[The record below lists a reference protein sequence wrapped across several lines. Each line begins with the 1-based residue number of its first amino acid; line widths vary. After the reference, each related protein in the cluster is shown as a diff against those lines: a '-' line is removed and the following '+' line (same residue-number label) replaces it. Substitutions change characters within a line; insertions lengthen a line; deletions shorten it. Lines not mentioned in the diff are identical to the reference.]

1 MNTQTTKAPRKPQAL
16 FFIEVTDVF
25 GGEANYSWVT
35 RHVITATTQRGAVN
49 KFSRLSGMEWRN
61 AGHDRYDSKSGA
73 TCFFIDEY
81 NEESHKDLRYDT
93 DERPEPRFPAD
104 LIEREKKTLYG
115 ALRIAPNGVAFW
127 DQSAVRV
134 VNQAG
139 EVVAR
144 SRNLRGILDYARR
157 SPVVKVQGEPHTANP
172 FNGFLAV
179 HYADG
184 ATACALFADVRVMR
198 AWIKDRRIFRSAN
211 IDVK

>member
-1 MNTQTTKAPRKPQAL
+1 MNAQQKTRNPQAL
-16 FFIEVTDVF
+16 FFIEVTDVY

-49 KFSRLSGMEWRN
+49 KFSRLSGNNWH
-61 AGHDRYDSKSGA
+61 AVGCDRYDSKSGA
-73 TCFFIDEY
+73 TCFFIHAYD
-81 NEESHKDLRYDT
+81 EESHKDLRFDT

-104 LIEREKKTLYG
+104 LIEREKKNLYG

-134 VNQAG
+134 VAQSG

-144 SRNLRGILDYARR
+144 SRNLRGMLEYARR
-157 SPVVKVQGEPHTANP
+157 SHVVKVQGEPHTANP
-172 FNGFLAV
+172 ANGFLAV
-179 HYADG
+179 YYADG

-198 AWIKDRRIFRSAN
+198 EWIAARRIFRGAHIN
-211 IDVK
+211 VK

>member
-1 MNTQTTKAPRKPQAL
+1 MNAQQKPRRPQRL

-35 RHVITATTQRGAVN
+35 RHVITATTRRGAVN
-49 KFSRLSGMEWRN
+49 KFSRLSSMEWR
-61 AGHDRYDSKSGA
+61 GTGSDRYDSKSGA

-81 NEESHKDLRYDT
+81 DEESHKDLRYDT

-104 LIEREKKTLYG
+104 LIEREKQTLYG
-115 ALRIAPNGVAFW
+115 ALRIEKGSVFW

-134 VNQAG
+134 VKQSG

-198 AWIKDRRIFRSAN
+198 AWIKDRRIFRGAN